1 MIILATGAN
10 ASYMPKITAY
20 LNSIKL
26 NSDFDRNM
34 LIYVGNEQLPS
45 VDIECFRLRHEA
57 ILAPSQNQCMQ
68 HGDWLNADG
77 LQLESSDVVVY
88 TDGDM
93 YVQRGLNDKERTA
106 LQNLSAGDV
115 MVGPNQFEGQ
125 TLLQEAHN
133 LGFTGKPWAGMNN
146 EKAWRSPIF
155 NTGCIAATVGTWRTL
170 LALYSAEWQDFAGVF
185 QHYAK
190 QQWLISYILHTNSFN
205 IKKMHYTFHLHNH
218 GTAMPSGSIWN
229 LAKNSLTYNG
239 EQVLL
244 RHFTNNGANYTI

>member
-26 NSDFDRNM
+26 NSNFDRNI
-34 LIYVGNEQLPS
+34 LIYVGNEQLPELN
-45 VDIECFRLRHEA
+45 IECYRLRQEA
-57 ILAPSQNQCMQ
+57 IGAPAQNACVQ

-77 LQLESSDVVVY
+77 LQLEESDVVVF

-93 YVQRGLNDKERTA
+93 FVQRGMSDKERGA
-106 LQNLSAGDV
+106 LEKLGDGDV
-115 MVGPNQFEGQ
+115 MVGANQFEGQ

-133 LGFTGKPWAGMNN
+133 LGFTGKPWAGMQD
-146 EKAWRSPIF
+146 EKTWRTPVF
-155 NTGCIAATVGTWRTL
+155 NTGCIAANVATWRK
-170 LALYSAEWQDFAGVF
+170 LYNQYRSHWQEFAGCF

-190 QQWLISYILHTNSFN
+190 QQWLISYLINTGGYRV
-205 IKKMHYTFHLHNH
+205 KKMQYTFHLHNH
-218 GTAMPSGSIWN
+218 GSAMPSGSFWSVG
-229 LAKNSLTYNG
+229 KNALTYNG
-239 EQVLL
+239 ETVLF